1 MNLNYLFKSVYDM
14 FFDIIIWSDMW
25 KLTTFLTNLEYAH
38 EHFISLIKFVMT
50 INTIHS
56 YFTFCKKNIFG
67 LCMQYISLLGFQA
80 HPLLLI
86 IIIIFLSILMLV
98 RSVLARLSNLS

>member
-1 MNLNYLFKSVYDM
+1 
-14 FFDIIIWSDMW
+14 
-25 KLTTFLTNLEYAH
+25 
-38 EHFISLIKFVMT
+38 MT

-86 IIIIFLSILMLV
+86 IIIILSILMLV